1 MLSHLNLSLAG
12 FVASTTKNILS
23 LFGTHFEIIGT
34 NLVNNSMDVEV
45 NELCTGITEM
55 AVIFAAIMASYDV
68 NIKKRI
74 YGVLFGFL
82 MILLVNPIRISATII
97 AFQKN
102 EIFGAIMHDLLF
114 RLSLIIIVLVY
125 YMVWYNVSVKK

>member
-1 MLSHLNLSLAG
+1 M
-12 FVASTTKNILS
+12 STTKNILS

-34 NLVNNSMDVEV
+34 NLVNNKMDVEI

-68 NIKKRI
+68 NIKKRT

-102 EIFGAIMHDLLF
+102 EIVGAIMHDLLF